1 MSSRKPPPLPPGW
14 SQHESN
20 KCPGKVKNLHFKLLT
35 FTDIFKVYYFNKQT
49 GATTW
54 DIRDIVSK
62 ADLPSSGR
70 QPDLS
75 NISVE
80 ELERMLRRKKQEENL
95 SPSKQKRKLSEENN
109 SNHKRKRIVLNFST
123 EEDEKN
129 KLKSKV
135 NAQNA
140 IEKDS
145 CKSKDKSVPNR
156 RMSCKSKVPTSK
168 SADTSKDKKIE
179 KSHDSEDSLVLD
191 EDEIEELK
199 KIKSKH
205 KSPPKTNSLKKALPS
220 PRSKISSNVDS
231 SPKNVTSPKN
241 PNVTEEITLSQ
252 NKLVA
257 KPSSSSTS
265 RFLPQNFST
274 RYVNYQND
282 EKLTYKS
289 MLRDRKEKPVSVH
302 KKSPPRPLNFAK
314 EPEVDPANVTPDHD
328 VDVTP
333 VFGSFDSPELECG
346 DEAMRFNL
354 KQSIHQQQRQ
364 AYVPPPPIRPYE
376 PPSQTEYINDSPE
389 KSFNDISYEG
399 ERPPTPT
406 LVKELEEEEG
416 MEWEPSDVEQ
426 IIKETAMVRNMVSK
440 ECETEHHEAS
450 EQQCCEIPASKCLVI
465 VDTNILISSL
475 NTIVKLMD
483 YDQVVVVIPWMVVQ
497 ELDSLKNSDNQKT
510 AVGAR
515 GGVRWLNS
523 SLLSSSTKVRTQT
536 LAQSR
541 KVSAKFGSTSPDD
554 KILAT
559 CFQYKE
565 DGHKVVLVTNDVNLG
580 NKALINQLAYRDS
593 RNILELKEGELV
605 LTEQRSDD
613 EDSNR
618 DVVSTVVTLVLDY
631 LRDLLEGV
639 LLEEFR
645 STFGEMWE
653 KIVIIK
659 PRTSK
664 PYWTLNQLFT
674 LYSKHHMAVF
684 GLNFPRSGRD
694 LKDNLT
700 YLKTLISRRHHM
712 STTEAKIL
720 YSEIKKLSDC
730 FKAKCDYDGLVS
742 NCEEKMFEAMS
753 QLKQQSSRKQMAST
767 VDISNNSGRVQDQVQ
782 SLFQTI
788 WEIVVAFTRG
798 FTMIYQV
805 ECDPPI
811 PLVEPDIQFHTLE
824 QATRELPSFFRS
836 VSGLHEAMLRAVS
849 VGDEV
854 SISQFHVLLLGFR
867 AGLDLDQS
875 YWAVQDST
883 ITRRQL
889 SSFMTSPEN
898 REIVTNGLDQLSG
911 FRRNLIKCL
920 ERPMTICDI

>member
-1 MSSRKPPPLPPGW
+1 M
-14 SQHESN
+14 
-20 KCPGKVKNLHFKLLT
+20 
-35 FTDIFKVYYFNKQT
+35 FTDIYKVYYFNKQT

-62 ADLPSSGR
+62 ADLPSSGKP
-70 QPDLS
+70 PDLS

-123 EEDEKN
+123 REDEKN

-140 IEKDS
+140 IEK
-145 CKSKDKSVPNR
+145 N
-156 RMSCKSKVPTSK
+156 SCKSKVPTSK
-168 SADTSKDKKIE
+168 SADTSKDKNVE

-191 EDEIEELK
+191 EDEIKELN

-205 KSPPKTNSLKKALPS
+205 KSPPKTNSLKKALLS

-231 SPKNVTSPKN
+231 SPKNDTSPTN
-241 PNVTEEITLSQ
+241 QNVTEEITLSQ

-257 KPSSSSTS
+257 KSSSSSSS

-302 KKSPPRPLNFAK
+302 KKSPPRPPTLAR
-314 EPEVDPANVTPDHD
+314 EPEVDPADVTPDHD

-333 VFGSFDSPELECG
+333 VYGSFDSPELECG

-376 PPSQTEYINDSPE
+376 PPSQTENIDDSPE

-426 IIKETAMVRNMVSK
+426 IIKETALVRNMVSQ
-440 ECETEHHEAS
+440 EFEAEHHEAS
-450 EQQCCEIPASKCLVI
+450 EQPCCEIPASKCLVI

-497 ELDSLKNSDNQKT
+497 ELDSLKNSNNQKT

-593 RNILELKEGELV
+593 RNILELKEGELL
-605 LTEQRSDD
+605 LTEQEQKSDD

-618 DVVSTVVTLVLDY
+618 GVVSSVVTLLLDY

-645 STFGEMWE
+645 STFGGMWE
-653 KIVIIK
+653 KIVNIK

-700 YLKTLISRRHHM
+700 YLKTLISRRNHM

-742 NCEEKMFEAMS
+742 NCEEKMFEARS
-753 QLKQQSSRKQMAST
+753 QLEQLTSRKQMANPA
-767 VDISNNSGRVQDQVQ
+767 DISNNSGRVQDQVQ

-836 VSGLHEAMLRAVS
+836 VSSLHEAMLRAVS

-854 SISQFHVLLLGFR
+854 SISQFHDLLLGFR
-867 AGLDLDQS
+867 AGLELDQS